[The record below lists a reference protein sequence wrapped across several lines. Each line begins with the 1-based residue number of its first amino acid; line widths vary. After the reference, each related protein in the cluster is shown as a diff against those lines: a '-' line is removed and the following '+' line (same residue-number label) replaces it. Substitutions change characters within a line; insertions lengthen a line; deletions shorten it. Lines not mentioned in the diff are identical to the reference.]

1 MKRALIVCGCAALL
15 CCWTQATYSADT
27 SSDSVLGHMR
37 PAFDL
42 PDLHDNSVSISRWNG
57 RVIVLNFW
65 ATWCGPCRK
74 EIPLLNTLQKAYS
87 ARGVQIVGVALD
99 NTEAIKQFM
108 RSVPINYP
116 VLVGDQNAIEVIEAY
131 GDSAGALPYTVFID
145 KKGIIVNAASGALTD
160 DYARKTIEGLL
171 TNR

>member
-1 MKRALIVCGCAALL
+1 MKPALIALL
-15 CCWTQATYSADT
+15 CCWTLAAFSADT
-27 SSDSVLGHMR
+27 PADSVLGRMR

-87 ARGVQIVGVALD
+87 ARGVQVVGVAVD

-131 GDSAGALPYTVFID
+131 GDRAGALPYTVFID
-145 KKGIIVNAASGALTD
+145 KKGIIVNAASGALTE

-171 TNR
+171 TNH